1 MVNPQHILEIARS
14 QGMRAFRVYDGRM
27 EIVHV
32 SDTPAGTEE
41 KIRELDQFM
50 KNASGM
56 YKVQLRNKAGL
67 GDYPTPR
74 KALKESIIGE
84 YDVLLERPRQGIS
97 GLDITAGLPSFEM
110 IQRYEQQIRDLDR
123 QNARLE
129 NEVYNLKNQIDNMK
143 ARHEDE
149 VRTIKSSDHK
159 IAGYIGQL
167 SSLINPG
174 ALVNKV
180 NGIGAIQTEQ
190 TESNTMTTESK
201 KERIIKAINR
211 LVELDPDFA
220 DNIEKLVKVRE
231 NKPETYQ
238 MAVGMLDNF

>member
-1 MVNPQHILEIARS
+1 MVSSQYILEVARS
-14 QGMRAFRVYDGRM
+14 HGMKAFRVFDSRM
-27 EIVHV
+27 DVVHV
-32 SDTPAGTEE
+32 SDNPSGTEE

-67 GDYPTPR
+67 GDYPTNR
-74 KALKESIIGE
+74 KAYKESIIGE
-84 YDVLLERPRQGIS
+84 YDVMLERPKQGIS

-110 IQRYEQQIRDLDR
+110 IQRYEQQIRELDR

-129 NEVYNLKNQIDNMK
+129 NEVYNLKNQIENMK
-143 ARHEDE
+143 SRHEEE

-159 IAGYIGQL
+159 IAGYLGQL

-174 ALVNKV
+174 SLVNKV
-180 NGIGAIQTEQ
+180 NGIGSTPQTE
-190 TESNTMTTESK
+190 TKSMTTESK
-201 KERIIKAINR
+201 KERIIKAVNR

-238 MAVGMLDNF
+238 MAVGMLDNL